1 MYFELEKAVKS
12 KKNWPGIMI
21 LEYFR
26 IHKNGKV
33 IREEKNIPNLLHVQG
48 EQRILGNLFGG
59 IAIPSTY
66 YLGVDAMTSLS
77 ASDTLASLINEPS
90 TGGYNRQGIASNAF
104 TIETSGTTVKAKTGI
119 ITFSCTSGSWPQAKN
134 LFLTNVG
141 SGTSGILY
149 SSVVLSSPFTLN
161 SGESITLKF
170 SMALSNC

>member
-1 MYFELEKAVKS
+1 MEKVVKS

-26 IHKNGKV
+26 IHRDGK
-33 IREEKNIPNLLHVQG
+33 IIHEEKNIPNLLHIQG
-48 EQRILGNLFGG
+48 EQTILGNLFAGTALPG
-59 IAIPSTY
+59 TY
-66 YLGVDAMTSLS
+66 YLGVDARSSLG
-77 ASDTLASLINEPS
+77 ASDTLSSLINEPS
-90 TGGYNRQGIASNAF
+90 SGGYNRQGVAANAF

-141 SGTSGILY
+141 SGTAGVLY
-149 SSVVLSSPFTLN
+149 SSVVLSSPFTLS